1 MRELLDKLDNVS
13 ADTVSE
19 DGRYR
24 YDAGRPHDFYRRDN
38 YYGNPR
44 QYGDYNRNFGV
55 GLGIGALG
63 ALAAQNRGYPQ
74 QYPQGYYPPQQYPQ
88 YPQNNY
94 PGTPPYFP
102 PGSQPAPTPGYIQQ
116 RNPAPSGSTTTTD
129 GPAVPVGE
137 PTLGK
142 TKYYGP
148 NGETSDKPFPQQDK
162 TGGTA
167 GSPSTTT
174 KADADKADADKAAKI
189 ARFKELLAK
198 AGVSDKPTGLDSID
212 KPFNPDYSLT
222 GGKSM
227 GGIGLKESSLDGFAR
242 DPLLEKL
249 RLIESGQS
257 LYEGLT
263 PDEYKELSKLYGDLS
278 VTSKNDPKL
287 APLFAQYDKV
297 PASWKADADKTAPSP
312 ADTTKTDTT
321 KTDTT
326 KTDTTKPINYKPGV
340 LHIGMGM
347 PPASPDPKV
356 MELQKKLG
364 ITADGRFGPATEKA
378 VKAKQAEIGAKV
390 DGAWGP
396 ESQAKFDAKG
406 GTAAAPGDTA
416 KAKGNGEWTGSA
428 KDWGSAIGGGLGAA
442 GLGALGGATG
452 ALAGPAGAAIGAIG
466 GGAVGHDIGA
476 DLGGQAGEWLGQAGD
491 KIGKSWDAAKN
502 AWSDKPANTAA
513 APAGTTPMSAQQRLA
528 QQNVARAKAK
538 ADQLAAAGR
547 DEGTFVQDKL
557 QPKESVEF
565 NFADQ
570 LIESFGYQPK

>member
-1 MRELLDKLDNVS
+1 MRELLNKLDNVS

-19 DGRYR
+19 DGRWG
-24 YDAGRPHDFYRRDN
+24 AGRPHDFYRHDN

-74 QYPQGYYPPQQYPQ
+74 GYYPQGYYPQTGYPPSYPPQGSYPS
-88 YPQNNY
+88 
-94 PGTPPYFP
+94 TPPYFP

-116 RNPAPSGSTTTTD
+116 ANPAPSGPTTTTTT
-129 GPAVPVGE
+129 GPAVPVGQ
-137 PTLGK
+137 PTLGP
-142 TKYYGP
+142 TTYYGP
-148 NGETSDKPFPQQDK
+148 NGEKSDKPFPQKDS

-167 GSPSTTT
+167 PSPSDTT

-222 GGKSM
+222 GGKST
-227 GGIGLKESSLDGFAR
+227 GGIGLKESSVNGFVR

-249 RLIESGQS
+249 RLIESGHR

-297 PASWKADADKTAPSP
+297 PPSWSSDSDKTAPSP

-321 KTDTT
+321 TQQWA
-326 KTDTTKPINYKPGV
+326 PGV
-340 LHIGMGM
+340 LHVGSTGPEVIALQKQLGINADGKFG
-347 PPASPDPKV
+347 PATKEAV
-356 MELQKKLG
+356 MAMQKKLG
-364 ITADGRFGPATEKA
+364 VT
-378 VKAKQAEIGAKV
+378 V

-396 ESQAKFDAKG
+396 KSKAAFAAKG
-406 GTAAAPGDTA
+406 RTAPSPSDTTKGDG
-416 KAKGNGEWTGSA
+416 KWTGSA

-452 ALAGPAGAAIGAIG
+452 ALAGPAGAAMGAVG

-476 DLGGQAGEWLGQAGD
+476 DLGGKAGEWLGGVGD
-491 KIGKSWDAAKN
+491 KIGKSWDAASN
-502 AWSDKPANTAA
+502 AWNGKPDNTAA
-513 APAGTTPMSAQQRLA
+513 SPAGTTPMSAQQRLA

-538 ADQLAAAGR
+538 ADQLAAAGQ
-547 DEGTFVQDKL
+547 DSGTFKQGQL
-557 QPKESVEF
+557 QPNESVEF
-565 NFADQ
+565 SFADQ

>member
-1 MRELLDKLDNVS
+1 MRELLNKLDNVS

-19 DGRYR
+19 DGRWG
-24 YDAGRPHDFYRRDN
+24 AGRPHDFYRHDN

-55 GLGIGALG
+55 GMGIGALG
-63 ALAAQNRGYPQ
+63 ALAAQNRGYPPGY
-74 QYPQGYYPPQQYPQ
+74 YPQGSYPPGYYPQQ

-116 RNPAPSGSTTTTD
+116 SNPAPSGPTTSTTTT
-129 GPAVPVGE
+129 GPAVPVG
-137 PTLGK
+137 PTTLGP
-142 TKYYGP
+142 TTYYGP
-148 NGETSDKPFPQQDK
+148 NGEKSDKPFPQQDN
-162 TGGTA
+162 TSGTA

-198 AGVSDKPTGLDSID
+198 ADVSDKPTGLDSVD

-222 GGKSM
+222 GGKST
-227 GGIGLKESSLDGFAR
+227 GGIGLKESSFDGFAR

-249 RLIESGQS
+249 RLIERGQS

-297 PASWKADADKTAPSP
+297 PTSWASDSDKTAPSP
-312 ADTTKTDTT
+312 ADTTKPDTT
-321 KTDTT
+321 TQQWA
-326 KTDTTKPINYKPGV
+326 PGV
-340 LHIGMGM
+340 LHVGSTGPEVIALQKQLGINADGKFG
-347 PPASPDPKV
+347 PATKEAV
-356 MELQKKLG
+356 MAMQKKLG
-364 ITADGRFGPATEKA
+364 VT
-378 VKAKQAEIGAKV
+378 V

-396 ESQAKFDAKG
+396 KSKAAFAAKG
-406 GTAAAPGDTA
+406 GTAPSPSDTTKGDG
-416 KAKGNGEWTGSA
+416 KWTGSA

-452 ALAGPAGAAIGAIG
+452 ALAGPAGAAIGAVG

-476 DLGGQAGEWLGQAGD
+476 DLGGKAGEWLGGVGD
-491 KIGKSWDAAKN
+491 KIGKSWDAASN
-502 AWSDKPANTAA
+502 AWDGKSASTAA
-513 APAGTTPMSAQQRLA
+513 APAKTT
-528 QQNVARAKAK
+528 
-538 ADQLAAAGR
+538 
-547 DEGTFVQDKL
+547 
-557 QPKESVEF
+557 KESIEVQ
-565 NFADQ
+565 FADQ
-570 LIESFGYQPK
+570 LIESFGYESK